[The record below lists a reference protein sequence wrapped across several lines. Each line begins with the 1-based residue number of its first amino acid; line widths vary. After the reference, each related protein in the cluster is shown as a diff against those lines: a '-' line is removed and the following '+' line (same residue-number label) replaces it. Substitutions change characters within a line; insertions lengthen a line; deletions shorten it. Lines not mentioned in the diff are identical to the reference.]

1 MSPPL
6 GFGRANVY
14 CDRCGLNFLPKQS
27 VCTRCKRVPTRYWF
41 QFMSLVTIFAA
52 VLSNTLLGLFLLPRL
67 AMANHGRILFRG
79 WYWFDQQFALY
90 GWVPLAIGLLVWD
103 YFVWKEARPKVKGWF
118 TRKLLTFSLAAGV
131 APLLPWWIPAGQPPG
146 QFLAMIGRHPGV
158 PVMMAWGVVL
168 LVTIIL
174 CIDPESRD
182 YLLGHG
188 RTLSIVSTSMLL
200 LVLTMTVVG
209 WSLMSY

>member
-1 MSPPL
+1 
-6 GFGRANVY
+6 VY

-41 QFMSLVTIFAA
+41 QFMSLVTIFVA
-52 VLSNTLLGLFLLPRL
+52 VLCNTFLSLFLLPRL
-67 AMANHGRILFRG
+67 ALAHHGRV
-79 WYWFDQQFALY
+79 LY
-90 GWVPLAIGLLVWD
+90 GWVPLAIGLLAWD

-118 TRKLLTFSLAAGV
+118 TRKLLTFSLAAGI
-131 APLLPWWIPAGQPPG
+131 APLLPWWIPAGQPPS
-146 QFLAMIGRHPGV
+146 QFFDMIGRHQGV
-158 PVMMAWGVVL
+158 PILLAWGVVL
-168 LVTIIL
+168 VVTILL

-188 RTLSIVSTSMLL
+188 RTLSIVSTGMLL

-209 WSLMSY
+209 WSLTY

>member
-1 MSPPL
+1 M
-6 GFGRANVY
+6 Y

-41 QFMSLVTIFAA
+41 QFMSLVTIFVA
-52 VLSNTLLGLFLLPRL
+52 VLCNTVLGLFLLPRL
-67 AMANHGRILFRG
+67 AMSNHGRVLFRG
-79 WYWFDQQFALY
+79 WYWFNQHAAMY
-90 GWVPLAIGLLVWD
+90 GWVPLAVGLLAWD

-131 APLLPWWIPAGQPPG
+131 APLLPWWIPAGQPPS
-146 QFLAMIGRHPGV
+146 QFFDMIGRHPGV
-158 PVMMAWGVVL
+158 PVMLAWSVVL
-168 LVTIIL
+168 FVTVLL

-188 RTLSIVSTSMLL
+188 RTLSLVSTGMLL

-209 WSLMSY
+209 WSLTY